1 MKPVKNFLFAVLLV
15 SAMAISTFA
24 GEQDT
29 PGYAPPPPPR
39 QMTTADEGTTVIGSN
54 TDQAG
59 GTMLKTSDYLLFE
72 VLAAL
77 LSVY

>member
-1 MKPVKNFLFAVLLV
+1 MKPVKNLLFAALLV
-15 SAMAISTFA
+15 SAMAVSTPA

-39 QMTTADEGTTVIGSN
+39 QMITPDEDTTVIGSN
-54 TDQAG
+54 TEQVG
-59 GTMLKTSDYLLFE
+59 GITAETSDYLLFE
-72 VLAAL
+72 ALAAL

>member
-1 MKPVKNFLFAVLLV
+1 MKPVKNFLFALLLV
-15 SAMAISTFA
+15 SAIAVNSIA

-39 QMTTADEGTTVIGSN
+39 QMATSDEDTSVIGSN
-54 TDQAG
+54 PEQAEG
-59 GTMLKTSDYLLFE
+59 ITVETADYLLFE

>member
-1 MKPVKNFLFAVLLV
+1 MKPVKNFLLAVLLV
-15 SAMAISTFA
+15 FAMAITTFA

-39 QMTTADEGTTVIGSN
+39 QMTTSEDTTVIGSN
-54 TDQAG
+54 TEEAG
-59 GTMLKTSDYLLFE
+59 GTMLETSEYLFFE
-72 VLAAL
+72 VLTAL

>member
-15 SAMAISTFA
+15 SAMAINTLA

-39 QMTTADEGTTVIGSN
+39 QMTTIDEGTTVIGSN
-54 TDQAG
+54 TEQDAG
-59 GTMLKTSDYLLFE
+59 IVLETSNYLFFE
-72 VLAAL
+72 ALAAL

>member
-15 SAMAISTFA
+15 SAMAISTPA

-39 QMTTADEGTTVIGSN
+39 QMTTVIDGTTSGSN
-54 TDQAG
+54 TEENGITAE
-59 GTMLKTSDYLLFE
+59 TSDYLFLD